1 MIELIAVLALAAALY
16 MGWNLG
22 SNDAANCIGTA
33 VGGGILSLRRAVVLV
48 GFFALLGAVI
58 SGGAVIETF
67 SGGVI
72 PPESV
77 TAQVAFIAAI
87 SAGSFV
93 TLATYSKFPVSTTH
107 AIIGAMLGVGL
118 AMSVAIN
125 WSTIGK
131 MGIVWVGTPTVA
143 MALGFVIYK
152 SVGKALGRIKKL
164 ATANLVLKILVV
176 VSGCYAAYSLGANNI
191 GNVTG
196 LIAGAKDIAIPMVVA
211 ALIGGIAIMVGVI
224 TWGGKVIE
232 TVGKGMTVIDPA
244 MAFSAQLSTALVLHI
259 YSMVGMPTSASHAI
273 IGAIIGVGFVK
284 GMRTVNMKLAQKIVI
299 AWVLTPVVAAVVG
312 FTLFR
317 VAGLF

>member
-1 MIELIAVLALAAALY
+1 LIELIALLALAAALY

-33 VGGGILSLRRAVVLV
+33 VGGGILSLRRAVLLV
-48 GFFALLGAVI
+48 GVFALLGAVI

-72 PPESV
+72 PPGSV

-93 TLATYSKFPVSTTH
+93 TIATYSKFPVSTTH
-107 AIIGAMLGVGL
+107 AIIGAMLGIGL

-131 MGIVWVGTPTVA
+131 MGIVWVGTPTAA
-143 MALGFVIYK
+143 MALGFIFYK
-152 SVGKALGRIKKL
+152 SVGKAVGRIKKL

-196 LIAGAKDIAIPMVVA
+196 LIVGANITVPIIA

-232 TVGKGMTVIDPA
+232 TVGKGMIVIDPA

-273 IGAIIGVGFVK
+273 VGAVIGAGLVK
-284 GMRTVNMKLAQKIVI
+284 GMRTVNMKLAQKIVV
-299 AWVLTPVVAAVVG
+299 AWILTPIVAAIVG
-312 FTLFR
+312 FTLFKI
-317 VAGLF
+317 AGLF